1 MKTLDNLY
9 NLKLILKEAIVR
21 KLIEGG
27 WDTVATQSTVIN
39 PSTVK
44 KALAVSEKFI
54 KGFNEFLK
62 AKEIPSVRIGSP
74 LGSSTY
80 HDVDPE
86 DKIYGDIDLQLVVP
100 ELPEHKEL
108 TLSQIQG
115 YWGKL
120 LEEYVSQANLDYVHP
135 DSKGNHPILGL
146 GDDKWVQVDMIIHQ
160 ESAERWGRYRT
171 TPERGVKGLLMG
183 NMFSTLGSLLD
194 MSIQHAGAQY
204 KMRTKDKTRK
214 PYATTRKDFS
224 IVTVTLDPEVFVKD
238 IFDHEYSNITGKDPS
253 TAKIDSLLLQNPGV
267 NVDEVKIATLVKAVK
282 GLAASFQQNKLFGK
296 GALSS
301 FSSADDFLT
310 RFIEVYKNKAEKD
323 IASAKRE
330 KASTPE
336 AIARA
341 ESDKQKVRQGLEMVQ
356 KLFAS
361 S

>member
-1 MKTLDNLY
+1 MKTFDNLY

-44 KALAVSEKFI
+44 KALKSSEQLI
-54 KGFNEFLK
+54 QGFNTFLK
-62 AKEIPSVRIGSP
+62 SKKISPVKIGTP

-80 HDVDPE
+80 HEVDPE

-100 ELPEHKEL
+100 ELPEHKNF
-108 TLSQIQG
+108 TVSQIQG

-120 LEEYVSQANLDYVHP
+120 LEEYIAQANLDYVHP
-135 DSKGNHPILGL
+135 DSKGNHPILGI
-146 GDDKWVQVDMIIHQ
+146 GDDKWVQVDLIIHQ
-160 ESAERWGRYRT
+160 ESVERWGKYRT

-183 NMFSTLGSLLD
+183 NMFSTLGSVLD

-204 KMRTKDKTRK
+204 KVSIKDKTRK

-224 IVTVTLDPEVFVKD
+224 IVTVTTDPEMFVKD
-238 IFDHEYSNITGKDPS
+238 IFDHEYSIITGKDPS
-253 TAKIDSLLLQNPGV
+253 TAKVDSLLLQNPGV
-267 NVDEVKIATLVKAVK
+267 NVEEVKIATLVKAVK
-282 GLAASFQQNKLFGK
+282 GLAASFEKNKLYGK

-310 RFIEVYKNKAEKD
+310 KFVEVYKNKAEKD
-323 IASAKRE
+323 VASAKRE

-361 S
+361 N